1 MLIYEGHVIQK
12 NLDRAKIGVEELIEA
27 TREHGVKGIEE
38 VNLAVLEP
46 DGNISI
52 LSNDYSQKTS
62 RKRKAHKIITK
73 NQ

>member
-1 MLIYEGHVIQK
+1 MIYEGHVIQK
-12 NLDRAKIGVEELIEA
+12 NLDRSKIGVEELIEA

-52 LSNDYSQKTS
+52 LSNDYNQKTS